1 VRLIFSL
8 YFRKPSRQTSM
19 DKQTEKVHL
28 LIIGSGPA
36 GYTAAVYAARANLKP
51 VLYQGIQPGGQLT
64 ITTEVENYPGFPDGI
79 QGPELMVHF
88 EKQATRM
95 GADIRYGLATKVDF
109 SSQPYKVWIDEEK
122 LIEADAVIISTGASA
137 KWLNIESEQRLN
149 GHGVSACA
157 VCDGFFFR
165 GKEVAIVGA
174 GDTAAEEALYLS
186 KLCSTVHM
194 FIRRDEMRASKVMQD
209 RVASTPNIRMYWN
222 TETEEI
228 LGDHTVTA
236 VRIRNNKTGEK
247 TEIPIKGFFVAIGHT
262 PNSEIFKGFI
272 NMDDAGYI
280 RTIAGSSRTNVEGVF
295 AAGDVQDK
303 IYRQAVTAAGSGCMA
318 ALDAERYLSEK
329 GLG

>member
-1 VRLIFSL
+1 
-8 YFRKPSRQTSM
+8 M
-19 DKQTEKVHL
+19 ENKQTESVNV

-64 ITTEVENYPGFPDGI
+64 ITTDVENYPGFPEGI
-79 QGPELMVHF
+79 QGPELMIQF
-88 EKQATRM
+88 EKQAQRM
-95 GADIRYGLATKVDF
+95 GADLRYGLATKVDF
-109 SSQPYKVWIDEEK
+109 STRPFKVWIDEEK
-122 LIEADAVIISTGASA
+122 LIQAHSIIIATGASA
-137 KWLNIESEQRLN
+137 KWLGIESEQKLN
-149 GHGVSACA
+149 GYGVSACA

-194 FIRRDEMRASKVMQD
+194 IVRRGEMRASKVMQE
-209 RVASTPNIRMYWN
+209 RVKNTPNIKIYWN
-222 TETEEI
+222 SETEEI
-228 LGDHTVTA
+228 LGEKSVEA
-236 VRIRNNKTGEK
+236 VRIKNNQSGE
-247 TEIPIKGFFVAIGHT
+247 TQQIPVKGFFVAIGHN
-262 PNSEIFKGFI
+262 PNSEIFKEFL
-272 NMDDAGYI
+272 NMDEAGYI
-280 RTIAGSSRTNVEGVF
+280 KTLPGTSKTNVEGVF

-329 GLG
+329 GIH